1 MIYGSVGISKKR
13 HKHLGCCPSITIDKH
28 PYDALPILL
37 CSFLFQFVLL
47 RHLLCQIL
55 SFSFFSE
62 KKQKMA
68 SHILHDAIL
77 RKRGII
83 CLFLFS
89 DIVLQPYR
97 TTVPSVQRLCTTST
111 RLLYWLYKIL
121 VLQPFRFLFQPI
133 ELNFVTKLAKNT
145 TDILLFLWRNG
156 A

>member
-1 MIYGSVGISKKR
+1 
-13 HKHLGCCPSITIDKH
+13 
-28 PYDALPILL
+28 
-37 CSFLFQFVLL
+37 
-47 RHLLCQIL
+47 
-55 SFSFFSE
+55 
-62 KKQKMA
+62 MA